1 VTPSF
6 PPSLGRRIPP
16 PDSRLPDDYRANVFP
31 ALTGVKVAAQT
42 DRATTLLRIA
52 GMTKILSLLIVGM
65 MIAHIIKPLGLPG
78 LKKRSDFWK
87 LAIVA
92 LAAVSLTV
100 LLSHGN

>member
-1 VTPSF
+1 
-6 PPSLGRRIPP
+6 
-16 PDSRLPDDYRANVFP
+16 
-31 ALTGVKVAAQT
+31 
-42 DRATTLLRIA
+42 
-52 GMTKILSLLIVGM
+52 MTKILSLLIVGM